1 MTLTTH
7 ELQSFRLQ
15 LIERRQQL
23 EIASEESRD
32 QRSASAVHLD
42 PSSVGRLSRMD
53 ALQVQAMAQALE
65 ANRAEELLRISAAL
79 QRIENDEFGI
89 CLMCYDDIALPR
101 LQLDPSYARCVACA
115 DLE

>member
-1 MTLTTH
+1 MTLTPH
-7 ELQSFRLQ
+7 QLQSFRSQ
-15 LIERRQQL
+15 LIQRRSEL
-23 EIASEESRD
+23 ETASDKTRN

-53 ALQVQAMAQALE
+53 AIQVQAMAQALE
-65 ANRAEELLRISAAL
+65 VKRAEELLRISAAL

-89 CLMCYDDIALPR
+89 CLICYDDIALPR
-101 LQLDPSYARCVACA
+101 LQLDPSYARCVDCA